1 MKYFKP
7 KEAEDMVMQ
16 HVEGKDKGK
25 LVLFALSTC
34 GWCKKTRALIE
45 DLEADYD
52 YVYVDLL
59 QGKEREEVVDM
70 VKKWNPQVSFPTLVV
85 NDERCIVGFKEDE
98 IREAIG

>member
-1 MKYFKP
+1 MI
-7 KEAEDMVMQ
+7 MQ
-16 HVEGKDKGK
+16 HVDGKDKGK

-59 QGKEREEVVDM
+59 KGQDREEAVEM
-70 VKKWNPQVSFPTLVV
+70 VKKWNSQVSFPTLVI
-85 NDERCIVGFKEDE
+85 NDEKSIVGFKEDE
-98 IREAIG
+98 IKEALG

>member
-1 MKYFKP
+1 MI
-7 KEAEDMVMQ
+7 MQ
-16 HVEGKDKGK
+16 HIEGQDKGK

-45 DLEADYD
+45 DLNADYN

-59 QGKEREEVVDM
+59 KGEERDEVVEM
-70 VKKWNPQVSFPTLVV
+70 VKKWNPQVSFPTLVI
-85 NDERCIVGFKEDE
+85 NDEKTIVGFKEDE

>member
-1 MKYFKP
+1 MIL
-7 KEAEDMVMQ
+7 Q
-16 HVEGKDKGK
+16 HVEGQDKGK

-45 DLEADYD
+45 DLNADYD

-59 QGKEREEVVDM
+59 KGEERDEAVEM
-70 VKKWNPQVSFPTLVV
+70 IKKWNPQVSFPTLVV
-85 NDERCIVGFKEDE
+85 NDEKCIVGFKEDE

>member
-1 MKYFKP
+1 MI
-7 KEAEDMVMQ
+7 MQ
-16 HVEGKDKGK
+16 HIEGQNKGK

-45 DLEADYD
+45 DLNADYN

-59 QGKEREEVVDM
+59 KGEERDEVVEM
-70 VKKWNPQVSFPTLVV
+70 VKKWNPQVSFPTLVI
-85 NDERCIVGFKEDE
+85 NDEKTIVGFKEDE

>member
-1 MKYFKP
+1 MI
-7 KEAEDMVMQ
+7 MQ
-16 HVEGKDKGK
+16 HVEGQNKGK

-45 DLEADYD
+45 DLDADYE

-59 QGKEREEVVDM
+59 KGEEREEVVTM
-70 VKKWNPQVSFPTLVV
+70 VKKWNPQLSFPTLVI
-85 NDERCIVGFKEDE
+85 NDDKTIVGFKEEE

>member
-1 MKYFKP
+1 MIL
-7 KEAEDMVMQ
+7 Q
-16 HVEGKDKGK
+16 HVEGQDKGK

-45 DLEADYD
+45 DLNADYD

-59 QGKEREEVVDM
+59 KGEERDEAVEM

-85 NDERCIVGFKEDE
+85 NDEKCIVGFKEDE
-98 IREAIG
+98 IKEAIG

>member
-1 MKYFKP
+1 MI
-7 KEAEDMVMQ
+7 MQ
-16 HVEGKDKGK
+16 HVEGQNKAK

-45 DLEADYD
+45 DLDADYE

-59 QGKEREEVVDM
+59 KGKEREEVVEM
-70 VKKWNPQVSFPTLVV
+70 VKKWNPQVSFPTLVI
-85 NDERCIVGFKEDE
+85 NDDKTIVGFKEEE